1 MGTWEKRIMSDALL
15 WQILR
20 TNNCFVTK
28 KGEKGDRSDRMR
40 FSKERGNL
48 NGKDSFGNSGLANSK
63 VLSVSME
70 GKTVKV
76 SNRGKNSSFKPCA
89 MFNQV
94 AGAKK
99 NVKGDPKKIAKLVS
113 KLAMSG
119 RKDLNRAAMAR
130 ATHYCRTLKD
140 AKPAKAAKTSPRFS
154 KN

>member
-1 MGTWEKRIMSDALL
+1 MLTCVVFHVFRSAQSDALL

-76 SNRGKNSSFKPCA
+76 SNRGKVSLRSSPSLIFFRHEIPS
-89 MFNQV
+89 V
-94 AGAKK
+94 AH
-99 NVKGDPKKIAKLVS
+99 LS
-113 KLAMSG
+113 SS
-119 RKDLNRAAMAR
+119 
-130 ATHYCRTLKD
+130 C
-140 AKPAKAAKTSPRFS
+140 
-154 KN
+154 